1 MNCRKLTVVMLTAVA
16 LILAPACKR
25 PEKTDTAVQAA
36 KKCTMPSPSEAAAA
50 KAGLQEDGSVILLNG
65 RRIRPLGIQTAVST
79 FPLNA
84 AVSPS
89 GDELVVLCSGQGNM
103 YLPDEVE
110 GASVAD
116 QSLWFLDPVTGGIN
130 QVVLE
135 DSLFGGVA
143 YHPNGK
149 YLYATGGG
157 GQKLYV
163 YDVSVTPHTRFRT
176 IEMPGYPVDVVLS
189 ATGDKLYVTLQH
201 EHTLAVYDSA
211 TMIELARLT
220 TEAWPYRIALSADGK
235 RAYVSN
241 WGTTTVSVFD
251 LVTRQTIKH
260 VEVGKNPMALI
271 LTEGDSKLY
280 ISVSDADKIA
290 IMDTATLEVSTEID
304 LRESADDPM
313 GKSPTDMLLSPDAAW
328 LYVLLA
334 HENAISVIDLAQGKA
349 IGLIPTAYYPTA
361 VVGSP
366 DGSRL
371 YAINSKGVGGG
382 PNADNEFV
390 GEMIKGTVS
399 LFDTP
404 AASDLPGLTELVAQ
418 YNDNALNFYN
428 FECDS
433 YDHPIPTKFGARGE
447 SPIKHVVYI
456 VRENKTYDALL
467 GDMAGPDGDEWHD
480 PDLAIFADYS
490 PNLHKL
496 AGRFTSLVN
505 YYNEAEQ
512 SLQRHIWTAGGWIND
527 FSEKNWISMWGRLN
541 EAQAFVPGIEPASEN
556 DSVDI
561 FEFLKGQG
569 VSVRVYGEYVGAAH
583 NLTRPNSAIFDWNF
597 PMGFDIADSVKIK
610 EAIREWENG
619 VFPEFIYI
627 LLPNDHT
634 YGVSPGKPTPEY
646 MIADNDE
653 ATGRI
658 VEWISNS
665 PYWSETVVFIFEDD
679 PQSTPDSIDAHRT
692 ICVVASPWTKR
703 GHKSTVHFSVPSIH
717 KTMSLILGVQPIS
730 RHSQVAAAMYDVFTN
745 KPNLEPFVA
754 IPSPVPY
761 AESPDDGSEE
771 AERSKAMRFDVP
783 DMAPDLGKVLWKH
796 FTGTDIPAKY
806 ADQME
811 RDDD

>member
-1 MNCRKLTVVMLTAVA
+1 MRCRKLTVVMFAVA
-16 LILAPACKR
+16 LLALAPGCKR
-25 PEKTDTAVQAA
+25 SEKPASVAKTE
-36 KKCTMPSPSEAAAA
+36 KKCAMPTPSEAAAA
-50 KAGLQEDGSVILLNG
+50 RTGLQEDGSVVLLNG
-65 RRIRPLGIQTAVST
+65 RRVNPLGIQTAVST

-89 GDELVVLCSGQGNM
+89 GGELVVLCSGQGNM

-110 GASVAD
+110 GAHVAD
-116 QSLWFLDPVTGGIN
+116 QSLWFLDPVTGAVTQI
-130 QVVLE
+130 VLE

-163 YDVSVTPHTRFRT
+163 YDVSVTPHIKWRE
-176 IEMPGYPVDVVLS
+176 IDMHGYPVDVALS
-189 ATGDKLYVTLQH
+189 ADGGRLFVTLQH
-201 EHTLAVYDSA
+201 EHTLAVFDTA
-211 TMIELARLT
+211 TFIELARLT
-220 TEAWPYRIALSADGK
+220 TEAWPYRIALSADGS

-251 LVTRQTIKH
+251 LQLMKTLKH
-260 VEVGKNPMALI
+260 IEVGKNPEDMV
-271 LTEGDSKLY
+271 LTENDGKLY
-280 ISVSDADKIA
+280 VAVSDADKLSI
-290 IMDTATLEVSTEID
+290 IDTSSLEVAGEID
-304 LRESADDPM
+304 LRESDSDPV
-313 GKSPTDMLLSPDAAW
+313 GKSPTDMMLAPDASW

-334 HENAISVIDLAQGKA
+334 HENAISVIDLAQGKSV
-349 IGLIPTAYYPTA
+349 GLIPTAYYPTA
-361 VVGSP
+361 VAQSP
-366 DGSRL
+366 DGTRL
-371 YAINSKGVGGG
+371 FAINSKGIGSG

-399 LFDTP
+399 LFDKP
-404 AASDLPGLTELVAQ
+404 AAADLPALTELVNK
-418 YNDNALNFYN
+418 YNDNALDFYD
-428 FECDS
+428 FACDA
-433 YDHPIPTKFGARGE
+433 YDHPVPTQFGARGQ

-467 GDMAGPDGDEWHD
+467 GDMGAEGGDQWHD
-480 PDLAIFADYS
+480 PSLAIYADLT
-490 PNLHKL
+490 PNLHRL
-496 AGRFTSLVN
+496 ADRFVSLVN

-512 SLQRHIWTAGGWIND
+512 SLQGHIWAGGGWIND

-556 DSVDI
+556 DTRDI
-561 FEFLKGQG
+561 FDFLQGQG

-583 NLTRPNSAIFDWNF
+583 NLARPNSAIFDWNF

-610 EAIREWENG
+610 EVIREWENG
-619 VFPEFIYI
+619 LFPEFIYI

-634 YGVSPGKPTPEY
+634 YGVSPGRPTPEY

-665 PYWSETVVFIFEDD
+665 PYWNETVVFIFEDD
-679 PQSTPDSIDAHRT
+679 PQSTPDHIDAHRS
-692 ICVVASPWTKR
+692 ICIVASPWTKR
-703 GHKSTVHFSVPSIH
+703 GYESTVHFSVPSIH
-717 KTMSLILGVQPIS
+717 KTMSLILGVEPIS
-730 RHSQVAAAMYDVFTN
+730 RHSQVAAAMYDAFTN
-745 KPNLEPFVA
+745 KPDPEPFTAVA
-754 IPSPVPY
+754 SSVPY
-761 AESPDDGSEE
+761 AENPDDGSEE
-771 AERSKAMRFDVP
+771 AERSKTMRFDVP

-796 FTGTDIPAKY
+796 FTGADIPAKY
-806 ADQME
+806 SHQME